1 MPPVPEPSRPRR
13 VEYTR
18 DSILRVI
25 PLSKERLMDAG
36 LKHRE
41 FIQRVVDRLASDSF
55 RKTIWTVV
63 VVTPLLVLL
72 GWHERIRRVGT
83 NG

>member
-1 MPPVPEPSRPRR
+1 
-13 VEYTR
+13 
-18 DSILRVI
+18 
-25 PLSKERLMDAG
+25 MDAG
-36 LKHRE
+36 FKHRE
-41 FIQRVVDRLASDSF
+41 FIQRVVDRLAFDSF

>member
-1 MPPVPEPSRPRR
+1 
-13 VEYTR
+13 
-18 DSILRVI
+18 
-25 PLSKERLMDAG
+25 MDAG

-41 FIQRVVDRLASDSF
+41 FIQRVVDRLASGAF
-55 RKTIWTVV
+55 RKTVWTVA

-72 GWHERIRRVGT
+72 GGHERIRRVGT